1 MKETLPWI
9 VWRVDGYPPTVQ
21 HPDYGTAKRE
31 AQRLA
36 RANPGQTFMVCVGVV
51 SFIKTDLVETR
62 FDLEGAPGA
71 VLDEELP
78 F

>member
-1 MKETLPWI
+1 MKDALPWI
-9 VWRVDGYPPTVQ
+9 VWNVGGGPPTVQ

-36 RANPGQTFMVCVGVV
+36 RALPGQTFMVCVGVV
-51 SFIKTDLVETR
+51 SFAKTDLLETR
-62 FDLEGAPGA
+62 FNLDAAPTE
-71 VLDEELP
+71 VMDEELP